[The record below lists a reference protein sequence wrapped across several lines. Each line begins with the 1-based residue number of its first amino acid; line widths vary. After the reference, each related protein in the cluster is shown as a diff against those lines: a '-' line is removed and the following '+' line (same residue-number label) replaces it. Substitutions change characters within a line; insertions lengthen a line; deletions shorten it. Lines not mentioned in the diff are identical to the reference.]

1 MTTHNAKNERIKRQ
15 YLTYLREAKRQSE
28 VSLDGVAAALARFE
42 AQTRYRDFM
51 AFHHQQAVAFKHH
64 LAAQD
69 NQRTGEKLSK
79 ATQYATLA
87 HLKRFFQWLAG
98 QPGYKS
104 SVKYADAD
112 YFNLSDKESRIA
124 SARRLR
130 PTPTLEQIK
139 HVISIM
145 PASTDV
151 ERRNRALVAF
161 VLLTGARDS
170 AVASLKLKH
179 VDLAAGCVHQDAR
192 EVATKFSKTFTTYF
206 FPVGEDVTRIVA
218 GWMTFLQQERLWGS
232 DDPLFPK
239 TKIAIGAN
247 NSFAAAGLDRAQWSN
262 ATPIRQIFRKAFA
275 AAGLPYF
282 NPHSFRSTLV
292 ALGERLCQTPE
303 AFKAWSQNL
312 GHEGVLTTF
321 YSYGTVATA
330 RQGEIIRSLAE
341 SSHAPSA
348 DSGSAQTLQELLR
361 RMQSPAVLRALSSA
375 AEEEWD
381 R

>member
-1 MTTHNAKNERIKRQ
+1 MPTYNPKNERIKRQ

-28 VSLDGVAAALARFE
+28 ASLDGVAAALARFE
-42 AQTRYRDFM
+42 LHSRYRDFK

-69 NQRTGEKLSK
+69 SRATGEKLSK
-79 ATQYATLA
+79 ATQYSTLS

-104 SVKYADAD
+104 SVTYAAAD
-112 YFNLSDKESRIA
+112 YFNLPDKERRIA
-124 SARRLR
+124 TAHRLR
-130 PTPTLEQIK
+130 PAPTLEQIK
-139 HVISIM
+139 HVISVM
-145 PASTDV
+145 PAGT
-151 ERRNRALVAF
+151 EIEWRNRSLVAF
-161 VLLTGARDS
+161 ILLTGARDC

-179 VDLAAGCVHQDAR
+179 VDLAAGCVQQDAR

-206 FPVGEDVTRIVA
+206 FPVGDDISQIVA
-218 GWMTFLQQERLWGS
+218 DWVGFLRHERLWGN

-239 TKIAIGAN
+239 TRIAVGAN
-247 NSFAAAGLDRAQWSN
+247 NNFAAAGIDRAHWSN
-262 ATPIRQIFRKAFA
+262 ATPIRQIFRQAFA

-282 NPHSFRSTLV
+282 NPHSFRSTLA

-321 YSYGTVATA
+321 YSYGSVATT
-330 RQGEIIRSLAE
+330 RQGEIIRGLA
-341 SSHAPSA
+341 
-348 DSGSAQTLQELLR
+348 SGVGAQGAVTAEAFQAMLR
-361 RMQSPAVLRALSSA
+361 QLQSPAVLKALVGKGDSN
-375 AEEEWD
+375 
-381 R
+381 